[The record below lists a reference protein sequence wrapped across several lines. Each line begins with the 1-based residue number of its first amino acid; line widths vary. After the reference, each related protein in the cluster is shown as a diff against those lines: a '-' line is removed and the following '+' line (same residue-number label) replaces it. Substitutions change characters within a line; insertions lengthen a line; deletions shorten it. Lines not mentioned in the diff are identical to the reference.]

1 MEKREVG
8 LFEGLKSIYD
18 EADSQ
23 GAFNPIKEKLFKIAG
38 DKKQN
43 NNNNDTESSAN
54 VSSEADTDK
63 KNINISSGGFKPNLT
78 DITNYNP
85 NVNVAANLGGDKGF
99 YADAGAG
106 ASLQGGV
113 NYNAE
118 AGYKGDKVD
127 AKIDTEGL
135 QIGTGFGG
143 DKNNVNVNL
152 AQRFD
157 GDTNVNVEGKKQLNK
172 YLDLKGSADTSGNY
186 RAGIGF
192 DFKF

>member
-8 LFEGLKSIYD
+8 LIEGLKTIYD

-23 GAFNPIKEKLFKIAG
+23 GAFDPVKEKLFKIAG

-43 NNNNDTESSAN
+43 NNDTESSAN
-54 VSSEADTDK
+54 ASSETNTDK
-63 KNINISSGGFKPNLT
+63 KNIDFSAGGFKPNLT
-78 DITNYNP
+78 DIANYNP
-85 NVNVAANLGGDKGF
+85 NINIAANLGGDKGF

-118 AGYKGDKVD
+118 AGYKGKNID
-127 AKIDTEGL
+127 AKVDTEGL

-143 DKNNVNVNL
+143 DDANVNVNL
-152 AQRFD
+152 AQGFD

-172 YLDLKGSADTSGNY
+172 YLDLTGSADTSGNY

>member
-8 LFEGLKSIYD
+8 LFEGLKTIYN

-23 GAFNPIKEKLFKIAG
+23 GAFDPVKEKLFSKARVNK
-38 DKKQN
+38 D
-43 NNNNDTESSAN
+43 NDTKSDAN
-54 VSSEADTDK
+54 VSSEVSTDK
-63 KNINISSGGFKPNLT
+63 KNVNISAGGFKPDFT
-78 DITNYNP
+78 DIGNYNP
-85 NVNVAANLGGDKGF
+85 NINVAANLGGDKGF

-118 AGYKGDKVD
+118 AGYKGKNVD
-127 AKIDTEGL
+127 AKVDTKGL

-143 DKNNVNVNL
+143 DDANVNVNL

-157 GDTNVNVEGKKQLNK
+157 GDASVNVEGKKQLNK
-172 YLDLKGSADTSGNY
+172 YLDLKGFADTKGDYGASV
-186 RAGIGF
+186 GF

>member
-8 LFEGLKSIYD
+8 LIEGLKTIYD

-23 GAFNPIKEKLFKIAG
+23 GAFDPVKEKLFKIAG

-43 NNNNDTESSAN
+43 NNDTESSAN
-54 VSSEADTDK
+54 TSSETNTDK
-63 KNINISSGGFKPNLT
+63 KNINFSAGGFKPDFT
-78 DITNYNP
+78 DISNYNP
-85 NVNVAANLGGDKGF
+85 NINVAANLGGDEGF

-106 ASLQGGV
+106 ASLQGGA

-118 AGYKGDKVD
+118 AGYKGKNID
-127 AKIDTEGL
+127 AKVDTEGL

-143 DKNNVNVNL
+143 DDANVNVNL
-152 AQRFD
+152 AQGFD

-172 YLDLKGSADTSGNY
+172 YLDLKGFADTKGDYGASV
-186 RAGIGF
+186 GF

>member
-1 MEKREVG
+1 MKREVG
-8 LFEGLKSIYD
+8 LVEGLKTIYD
-18 EADSQ
+18 VADSQ
-23 GAFNPIKEKLFKIAG
+23 GAFDPVKEKLFKIAG

-43 NNNNDTESSAN
+43 NNNNTESSAN
-54 VSSEADTDK
+54 TSSETNTDK
-63 KNINISSGGFKPNLT
+63 KNINFSAGGFKPDFT
-78 DITNYNP
+78 DISNYNP
-85 NVNVAANLGGDKGF
+85 NINVAANLGGDEGF

-118 AGYKGDKVD
+118 AGYKGKNID
-127 AKIDTEGL
+127 AKVDTEGL

-143 DKNNVNVNL
+143 DDANVNVNL
-152 AQRFD
+152 AQGFD

-172 YLDLKGSADTSGNY
+172 YLDLKGFANTKGDYGASV
-186 RAGIGF
+186 GF